1 MLQYRSR
8 RLEEESPLYAA
19 SSSCRQLQVL
29 TEGISVCGILY
40 ISGAVSVLQN
50 SKRSPKMEKKW
61 ESQLLLLDD
70 DCDASKYSIVV
81 ALYFTNLLSE
91 VVLPLYYEVST
102 WPCDDKK
109 MFNEQNRRSHSRHR
123 RERQRR
129 QSCWLLH
136 SYHTYTIYT
145 RYSLLHTSSK
155 P

>member
-1 MLQYRSR
+1 ML
-8 RLEEESPLYAA
+8 PAA
-19 SSSCRQLQVL
+19 AADNYKYLL

-129 QSCWLLH
+129 QSCCQLLH
-136 SYHTYTIYT
+136 SYHTYTYT
-145 RYSLLHTSSK
+145 LGTHYYVLVVSHKYRRR
-155 P
+155 